1 MKKDGNTRCTRSKN
15 LGGVEK
21 HEALFRQAALF
32 VERITLSFLL
42 KKKKMGVLRKFVAK
56 IQGGGKEKE
65 RREETK
71 EEKNMRTAS
80 D

>member
-32 VERITLSFLL
+32 VERITLSLLL
-42 KKKKMGVLRKFVAK
+42 KKKNGVLRKFVAK
-56 IQGGGKEKE
+56 IQDGGKEKE

>member
-32 VERITLSFLL
+32 VERITLSLSLSFRLV
-42 KKKKMGVLRKFVAK
+42 KKKSGCIKK
-56 IQGGGKEKE
+56 IRG
-65 RREETK
+65 
-71 EEKNMRTAS
+71 
-80 D
+80 

>member
-32 VERITLSFLL
+32 VERITLSLL
-42 KKKKMGVLRKFVAK
+42 LKKKMGVLRKFVAK
-56 IQGGGKEKE
+56 IQGGGKERK
-65 RREETK
+65 K
-71 EEKNMRTAS
+71 GEKKQRKKKT
-80 D
+80 

>member
-32 VERITLSFLL
+32 VERITLSLL
-42 KKKKMGVLRKFVAK
+42 LKKKMGVLRKFVAK
-56 IQGGGKEKE
+56 IQGGEKE
-65 RREETK
+65 RK
-71 EEKNMRTAS
+71 KGEKKQRKKKT
-80 D
+80 

>member
-1 MKKDGNTRCTRSKN
+1 
-15 LGGVEK
+15 
-21 HEALFRQAALF
+21 
-32 VERITLSFLL
+32 
-42 KKKKMGVLRKFVAK
+42 MGVLRKFVAK

>member
-32 VERITLSFLL
+32 VERITLSLLL
-42 KKKKMGVLRKFVAK
+42 KKKNGCIKK
-56 IQGGGKEKE
+56 IRG
-65 RREETK
+65 
-71 EEKNMRTAS
+71 
-80 D
+80 

>member
-56 IQGGGKEKE
+56 IQGGGKERK
-65 RREETK
+65 K
-71 EEKNMRTAS
+71 GEKKQRKKKT
-80 D
+80 